1 MKRHPVDTQT
11 IHNSLRFLEKVC
23 ARGVDE
29 EALLSA
35 IYNLRK
41 ALVTPLNTDTNKA
54 VISSTANV
62 SA

>member
-11 IHNSLRFLEKVC
+11 INNSLRFLEKVC

-29 EALLSA
+29 DALLLA

-41 ALVTPLNTDTNKA
+41 ALTTPLNTEGNKA
-54 VISSTANV
+54 VILSTANV